1 MRNLLLVVVAIAG
14 IAAGWQLRS
23 VTAER
28 TASATGAAALTAKQM
43 ASDPVA
49 TQRPLSKASR
59 SVAEPHLDESTPALS
74 AMESLEAFYDVLGRA
89 DSGREAAVRA
99 QLQRFIN
106 AHSGQLANQQRWSEL
121 LAFYQRLVNLDPHTA
136 EHYYRLAEVQVQLQ
150 LYDQALYSLYFILQD
165 AVMGAKAQALERR
178 INQRLQF
185 AEGMP
190 VPLLKHGVHHV
201 VEARLS
207 SSELR
212 LLLDTG
218 ASITTLTPDAAR
230 RLNLRY
236 DLRRS
241 ISLATAG
248 GLVSAPLIE
257 VSGLMVGEAEVDRLQ
272 VGILPLVGADGFDGL
287 LGMNFLQRFAS
298 SINQQDGVL
307 HLQNKRE

>member
-23 VTAER
+23 GTVER
-28 TASATGAAALTAKQM
+28 TASVTGAAALTAKQM
-43 ASDPVA
+43 ASDPIA
-49 TQRPLSKASR
+49 TQRPLSQVAR

-74 AMESLEAFYDVLGRA
+74 TMESLEAFYDALNRA
-89 DSGREAAVRA
+89 DSGREEAVRE
-99 QLQRFIN
+99 QLRRFIN
-106 AHSGQLANQQRWSEL
+106 ERSGQLANQQHWSEL
-121 LAFYQRLVNLDPHTA
+121 LAFYQRLVTLDPHNA
-136 EHYYRLAEVQVQLQ
+136 EYYYRLAEVQVQLQ

-165 AVMGAKAQALERR
+165 AVMGPKAKALERR

-185 AEGMP
+185 AEGIT
-190 VPLLKHGVHHV
+190 VPLLKHGAHYV
-201 VEARLS
+201 VEAQLS
-207 SSELR
+207 SGALR

-230 RLNLRY
+230 RLNLHY
-236 DLRRS
+236 DLSRS

-257 VSGLMVGEAEVDRLQ
+257 VSGFMVGEAEVDRLQ

-298 SINQQDGVL
+298 SINQRDGVL
-307 HLQNKRE
+307 HLKNKRE